1 VAECES
7 EVLVEEVLEEL
18 AHADVRPAAV
28 DEQQALEEAELS
40 QGVVARHHRLH
51 ALLTT
56 DAHSDVCHYRYTRKI
71 TAQVSDKVNLMRL
84 PVSLLLTLLRP
95 DELFPDSHANLYKW
109 GLAQSPSCDC
119 GQRQI

>member
-1 VAECES
+1 MAECES

-56 DAHSDVCHYRYTRKI
+56 DAHSDVCHYKHTTPALPNSTRV
-71 TAQVSDKVNLMRL
+71 TRSVVCVSAR
-84 PVSLLLTLLRP
+84 
-95 DELFPDSHANLYKW
+95 A
-109 GLAQSPSCDC
+109 
-119 GQRQI
+119 

>member
-1 VAECES
+1 MAECES

-56 DAHSDVCHYRYTRKI
+56 DAHSNVRHCRYIRNI
-71 TAQVSDKVNLMRL
+71 TAQVSEKMNLVRL
-84 PVSLLLTLLRP
+84 PVSLLLTLLA
-95 DELFPDSHANLYKW
+95 FPV
-109 GLAQSPSCDC
+109 
-119 GQRQI
+119 R

>member
-1 VAECES
+1 MAECES

-40 QGVVARHHRLH
+40 QGVVARHHCLH

-56 DAHSDVCHYRYTRKI
+56 DAHSNVRHCRYIRNI
-71 TAQVSDKVNLMRL
+71 TAQVSEKMNLVRL
-84 PVSLLLTLLRP
+84 PVSLLLTLLA
-95 DELFPDSHANLYKW
+95 FPV
-109 GLAQSPSCDC
+109 
-119 GQRQI
+119 R